1 MLQQITFTYYI
12 RMEESSLTIQYSNG
26 YVRYT
31 DNGII
36 SLYPDLKK
44 ALNGEYV
51 SFVIPIEFNEYMVG
65 SPDPNQ
71 KAKILELLDKKKLNY
86 KLSAEK
92 VTCGIIQ
99 SYRIFINMDKLE
111 DYYYG

>member
-1 MLQQITFTYYI
+1 MAFTYYI
-12 RMEESSLTIQYSNG
+12 RMEEDSLTIQYPNG

-36 SLYPDLKK
+36 SLYPDLRK

-51 SFVIPIEFNEYMVG
+51 SFVIPIEFNEYMIG
-65 SPDPNQ
+65 SPKPNQ
-71 KAKILELLDKKKLNY
+71 KEKILELLDKKKLNY
-86 KLSAEK
+86 ELSAEK
-92 VTCGIIQ
+92 ITCGVIQ

-111 DYYYG
+111 NYYYGWYYW